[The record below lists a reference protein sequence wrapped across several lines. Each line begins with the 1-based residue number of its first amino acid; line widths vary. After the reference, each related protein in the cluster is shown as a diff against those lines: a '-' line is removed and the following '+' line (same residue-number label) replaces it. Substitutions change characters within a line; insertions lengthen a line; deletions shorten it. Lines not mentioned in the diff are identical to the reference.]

1 MAVVSNR
8 NGVMSAEERC
18 YARSGYDFVK
28 KYLQEK
34 KQLRDTRAI
43 LTMMT
48 SRPSISRYCKSREAK
63 SFVRAHKV
71 HGGCAAVCAICARC
85 SR

>member
-34 KQLRDTRAI
+34 NSCETRG
-43 LTMMT
+43 L
-48 SRPSISRYCKSREAK
+48 S
-63 SFVRAHKV
+63 
-71 HGGCAAVCAICARC
+71 
-85 SR
+85 